1 MTYLFPILYL
11 IVSYTFFLLA
21 GCFDNRIALQFLSLL
36 LPFIMS
42 IVNLIVVLTI
52 GRKWPRKTLLNCTL
66 IIKYGLIPFY
76 LIGGSAT
83 IFVTL
88 MALFPLPLMALFPL
102 PLMALFG
109 LFTVFFLMFGY
120 GILLGAAPY
129 SIAYLIKSYQDGI
142 HPKWLV
148 IVAGICQ
155 FFFFFDVLIM
165 MVLTFKERHKVK
177 TTIAVFCA
185 MCLAIL
191 LIILYVAITMART

>member
-88 MALFPLPLMALFPL
+88 MALFPLPLMALF
-102 PLMALFG
+102 G
-109 LFTVFFLMFGY
+109 LFIVFFLMFGY

-155 FFFFFDVLIM
+155 FFFSFDVLIM

>member
-52 GRKWPRKTLLNCTL
+52 GRKWSRKTLLNCTL

-88 MALFPLPLMALFPL
+88 MALFPLPLMALF
-102 PLMALFG
+102 G
-109 LFTVFFLMFGY
+109 LFIVFFLMFGY

-155 FFFFFDVLIM
+155 FFFSFDVLIM
-165 MVLTFKERHKVK
+165 MVLTFKERYKVK

>member
-21 GCFDNRIALQFLSLL
+21 GSFDNRIALQFLSLL
-36 LPFIMS
+36 LPFIMG

-52 GRKWPRKTLLNCTL
+52 GRKWSRKTLLNCTL

-83 IFVTL
+83 IFVT
-88 MALFPLPLMALFPL
+88 
-102 PLMALFG
+102 LMALFG

-155 FFFFFDVLIM
+155 FFFSFDVLIM

>member
-36 LPFIMS
+36 LPFIMG

-52 GRKWPRKTLLNCTL
+52 GRKWSRKTLLNCTL

-88 MALFPLPLMALFPL
+88 MALFPLPLMALF
-102 PLMALFG
+102 G
-109 LFTVFFLMFGY
+109 LFIVFFLMFGY

>member
-52 GRKWPRKTLLNCTL
+52 GRKWSRKTLLNCTL

-88 MALFPLPLMALFPL
+88 MALFPLPLMALF
-102 PLMALFG
+102 G
-109 LFTVFFLMFGY
+109 LFIVFFLMFGY

-155 FFFFFDVLIM
+155 FFFSFDVLTM

>member
-11 IVSYTFFLLA
+11 TVSYTFFLLA

-36 LPFIMS
+36 LPFIMG

-52 GRKWPRKTLLNCTL
+52 GRKWSRKTLLNCTL

-83 IFVTL
+83 IFVT
-88 MALFPLPLMALFPL
+88 LMALFPL

-155 FFFFFDVLIM
+155 FFFSFDVLIM